1 VWVFLATLFTV
12 LFAVLFNLISDVVGG
27 IEMTVLEEEPV
38 DNAPSPDGA
47 TPPVA
52 RPKR

>member
-1 VWVFLATLFTV
+1 VFLATLFTV
-12 LFAVLFNLISDVVGG
+12 LIAVLFNLISDVVGG

-38 DNAPSPDGA
+38 DTGPPSDGA
-47 TPPVA
+47 AAAAA